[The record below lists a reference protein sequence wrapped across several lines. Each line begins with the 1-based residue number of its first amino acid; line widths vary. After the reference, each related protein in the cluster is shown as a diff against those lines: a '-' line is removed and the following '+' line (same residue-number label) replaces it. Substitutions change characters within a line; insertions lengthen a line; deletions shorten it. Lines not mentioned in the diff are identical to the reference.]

1 MKKSKGNTFYVNVVG
16 DVSVL
21 EVINCLRL
29 ESKNRKYLNPKHV
42 NRGVYRFDDVE
53 TGTYRVIYDGK
64 IVDNSVD
71 GITISDP
78 FEFTRENSMNE
89 ILWRKRYVTT

>member
-1 MKKSKGNTFYVNVVG
+1 MTQSKGNTFYVNVVG
-16 DVSVL
+16 DASVL

-29 ESKNRKYLNPKHV
+29 ESKNRKYLNPKHDSQ
-42 NRGVYRFDDVE
+42 GVYRFDDVE
-53 TGTYRVIYDGK
+53 AGTYRIIYDDK

-71 GITISDP
+71 GITILDP